1 MLHLAQVVKKG
12 ALSNADLRLLAY
24 QKAEEIW
31 AVVLEE
37 DALLSTTLPCP
48 GEGALVLVELA
59 DTREILQVQE
69 STHWVLALIQA
80 YLTTGIT
87 PEFLQKEAER
97 AEQWRQSLTLQSQ
110 ELSRRALEI
119 EARREQIE
127 ALEEK
132 IKQEKQELEL
142 MAVQLKTTVQKDS

>member
-12 ALSNADLRLLAY
+12 TLSNADLRLLAC

-37 DALLSTTLPCP
+37 DALLSTTRPCP
-48 GEGALVLVELA
+48 GEGTLVLVELA
-59 DTREILQVQE
+59 DTREILQIQE
-69 STHWVLALIQA
+69 ATTWILALIQA

-87 PEFLQKEAER
+87 PEFLHKEAER

-127 ALEEK
+127 DLEEK
-132 IKQEKQELEL
+132 LKQEKQELEL
-142 MAVQLKTTVQKDS
+142 MAVELRMAVQQNS